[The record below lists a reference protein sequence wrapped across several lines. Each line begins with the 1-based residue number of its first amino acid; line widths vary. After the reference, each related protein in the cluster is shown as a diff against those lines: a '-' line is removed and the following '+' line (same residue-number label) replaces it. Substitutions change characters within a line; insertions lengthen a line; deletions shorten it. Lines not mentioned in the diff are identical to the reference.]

1 MTAIEASRNITR
13 LTEVLLKM
21 PTKKESENIAGIVEI
36 PNINITAA
44 PQKALA
50 VLAAVMAKK

>member
-1 MTAIEASRNITR
+1 MT
-13 LTEVLLKM
+13 LLKEVFLKI
-21 PTKKESENIAGIVEI
+21 PTKKERENIAGIVDI
-36 PNINITAA
+36 PNISITMA